1 MKYLITFIFIITG
14 LTASIFAQKG
24 VDKNEIALYGTFIRG
39 DVAFTDVQHP
49 QLSFNET
56 RDSFGGMIEGSEYFG
71 DGPIA
76 FTVSGSVNRSGT
88 LKMDVI
94 TFGITA
100 KANRHGRIQPFVTA
114 GFGASHQNNFT
125 RPVQTGIFLQNFGTG
140 GAVNLGAGVELKLSR
155 HVGFVP
161 IRADYLRTD
170 MFHSAVSARN
180 NVRLALGFV
189 WHW

>member
-88 LKMDVI
+88 LKM
-94 TFGITA
+94 A
-100 KANRHGRIQPFVTA
+100 
-114 GFGASHQNNFT
+114 
-125 RPVQTGIFLQNFGTG
+125 
-140 GAVNLGAGVELKLSR
+140 
-155 HVGFVP
+155 
-161 IRADYLRTD
+161 
-170 MFHSAVSARN
+170 
-180 NVRLALGFV
+180 
-189 WHW
+189 